1 MAGVDEIDLRLVE
14 FLRQDGRRS
23 YADMAAEVGLSLP
36 AVKRR
41 VDRLQATGVIT
52 GFTAKIDYT
61 KLGWNIE
68 AFTELR
74 YTGRTRP
81 PDMERLARDLPEVQ
95 AVYPVAGDPDA
106 LCHIRA
112 RDVTHLRE
120 VIDAIRVSGGV
131 VGTKTFIT
139 LGSATGPA

>member
-41 VDRLQATGVIT
+41 VDRLQETGVIR

-112 RDVTHLRE
+112 RDVTHLRD
-120 VIDAIRVSGGV
+120 VLDTIRVSGGV

-139 LGSATGPA
+139 LGGSHESP